1 MHIEFALK
9 KKDFKFTIIFIIKF
23 KKLYFKNFNN
33 FHKRKFF
40 YINIF
45 FNNNKRKENYLYRY

>member
-1 MHIEFALK
+1 MHIKFALK
-9 KKDFKFTIIFIIKF
+9 KKDFKFITIPAIKF

-40 YINIF
+40 YVNIF
-45 FNNNKRKENYLYRY
+45 FINNKKKENYLCRY